1 MRWSAL
7 LLLAAALFLRAEP
20 LCAADAP
27 PPLRKG
33 DALLVRIEGLG
44 GGLPEYREIV
54 DSDGRVELPFIGFH
68 VAEGKTLPELAA
80 EMAAVYADAGLASNA
95 SVQITFA
102 THFDPPPQR
111 SVLIRSKD
119 PRRPVPSDDLSVP
132 AADPPA
138 PAP

>member
-1 MRWSAL
+1 MRFAARL
-7 LLLAAALFLRAEP
+7 ILVAALFLRAEP
-20 LCAADAP
+20 LFAVDAP
-27 PPLRKG
+27 PALRKG

-68 VAEGKTLPELAA
+68 AAEGKTLPELAA
-80 EMAAVYADAGLASNA
+80 EMAAAYAAAGLASNA

-111 SVLIRSKD
+111 SVLIRAQD
-119 PRRPVPSDDLSVP
+119 PRRPVPV
-132 AADPPA
+132 ADPLSP
-138 PAP
+138 PP